1 MFGESYETGGDVLGD
16 GGERVCGQ
24 SDVDDAH
31 LMINSVLDGACDQP
45 TFKRPL
51 YRHEYGVYS
60 QELMILRATCQSIA
74 PLLPHNYRGN
84 DETVQ

>member
-1 MFGESYETGGDVLGD
+1 MRPAAMCLAMAVSGCVGNPTF
-16 GGERVCGQ
+16 
-24 SDVDDAH
+24 DDAH
-31 LMINSVLDGACDQP
+31 LMINSVLDGACNQP